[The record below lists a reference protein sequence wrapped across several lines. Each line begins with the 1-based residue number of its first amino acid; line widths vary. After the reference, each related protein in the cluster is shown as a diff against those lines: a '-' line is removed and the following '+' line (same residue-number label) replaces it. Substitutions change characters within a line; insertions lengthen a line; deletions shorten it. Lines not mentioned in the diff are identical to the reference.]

1 MLNRYPILFKFYV
14 ILGETVY
21 RLTLRNTSSGGT
33 EFDSPK
39 ATLQSVYYFVLNE
52 FEKTCF
58 FCVKSRNEF
67 DSFEIKSAYTLR
79 KNFFML

>member
-39 ATLQSVYYFVLNE
+39 ETLQSL
-52 FEKTCF
+52 
-58 FCVKSRNEF
+58 
-67 DSFEIKSAYTLR
+67 
-79 KNFFML
+79 